1 MLRPLIGD
9 ERPVLFQHRVFLFK
23 TLWRGIH
30 FKEAV
35 MFDSLVVQWGSLLGF
50 AAVIAVVINLLKLAG
65 VVKDDT
71 AQIWSAALNLAGL
84 AGLLLVKVFQPEVD
98 IPGLDQQAAEFANV
112 MTVMVAYISQL
123 LSSKLTHYAIR
134 GIPFFGVSNSH
145 VLDTNQ

>member
-1 MLRPLIGD
+1 
-9 ERPVLFQHRVFLFK
+9 
-23 TLWRGIH
+23 
-30 FKEAV
+30 

-123 LSSKLTHYAIR
+123 LSSKVTHYAIR

-145 VLDTNQ
+145 VLDTNP